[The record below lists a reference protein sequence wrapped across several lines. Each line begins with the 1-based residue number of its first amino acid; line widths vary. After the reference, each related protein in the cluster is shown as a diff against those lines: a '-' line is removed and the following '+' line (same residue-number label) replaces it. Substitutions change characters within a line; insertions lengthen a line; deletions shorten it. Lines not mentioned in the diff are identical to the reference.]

1 MRDRPRTQPLIADLR
16 ALLRNDGVGGLDQ
29 TRNFRYEIIAL
40 ALMAV
45 VGVALIFI
53 FPGSPEQDTDYHF
66 LMARTA
72 WLDHSYFVHVWARP
86 LFTTAFAPVSLIGYT
101 AARFFALAISLTM
114 AWANMSP
121 RH

>member
-1 MRDRPRTQPLIADLR
+1 MSRQTTHPAPM
-16 ALLRNDGVGGLDQ
+16 DQ

-72 WLDHSYFVHVWARP
+72 WLDHSYFVNVWGGHFLQLHLR
-86 LFTTAFAPVSLIGYT
+86 LS
-101 AARFFALAISLTM
+101 R
-114 AWANMSP
+114 
-121 RH
+121 